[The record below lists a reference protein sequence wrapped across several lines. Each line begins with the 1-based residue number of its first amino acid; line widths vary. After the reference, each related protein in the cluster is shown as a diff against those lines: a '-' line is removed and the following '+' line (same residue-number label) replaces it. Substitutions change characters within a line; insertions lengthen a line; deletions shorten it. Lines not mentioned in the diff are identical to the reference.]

1 MKRLA
6 LYTALSLTAVTPL
19 LTQAADG
26 EVNLNRFSLGARFG
40 MNFKSAFGNT
50 ALTLAPPV
58 ASSPG
63 APIGGINHTYDD
75 GYNLVDSSGNAGG
88 TTWNWGYQNAS
99 QVVGDT
105 MQFNS
110 LTSVSPVLPAR
121 SSATD
126 DPQFGAELTYQRVI
140 GSFGDSDSG
149 RWGFEAGFGYTSLS
163 LRDRRTGNGL
173 STLITDTYQ
182 LNGVIP
188 PFPGYNGTFAGP
200 GPLLGD
206 LPGRTT
212 TVMVDSLT
220 SSHELS
226 GDLFTIRLGPFAE
239 WYLTPKLSLA
249 ASIGIT
255 LAPAIVDYDFNEVT
269 TVAGV
274 TTAVSG
280 QSSKTAL
287 LYGPYVSTT
296 LRYDITPNWG
306 VYIGAQ
312 FQSLNSLEQTIG
324 TRSGRL
330 DASAT
335 FYATA
340 GLSWSF

>member
-1 MKRLA
+1 MKRIA
-6 LYTALSLTAVTPL
+6 LYTALSLSALTPL
-19 LTQAADG
+19 LTQAQDG
-26 EVNLNRFSLGARFG
+26 NENLNRFSLGARFG

-50 ALTLAPPV
+50 ALTPAPV
-58 ASSPG
+58 FSSPG
-63 APIGGINHTYDD
+63 APVGGINHTYDD
-75 GYNLVDSSGNAGG
+75 GYNLVDSSGNIGG
-88 TTWNWGYQNAS
+88 MTWNWGYQNAS

-105 MQFNS
+105 IQMNS
-110 LTSVSPVLPAR
+110 LSTVSPVLPAR
-121 SSATD
+121 DGATD
-126 DPQFGAELTYQRVI
+126 DPQLSAELTYQRVI
-140 GSFGDSDSG
+140 GFFGEGDAG

-163 LRDRRTGNGL
+163 LHDRRGANGL

-188 PFPGYNGTFAGP
+188 PFPGYGGTFAGP

-212 TVMVDSLT
+212 TVMVDSFS

-239 WYLTPKLSLA
+239 WYLTPKLSFA
-249 ASIGIT
+249 ASVGIT

-269 TVAGV
+269 TTFGV

-280 QSSKTAL
+280 HSSKTTL
-287 LYGPYVSTT
+287 LYGPYISTT
-296 LRYDITPNWG
+296 FRYDFTPNFG

-312 FQSLNSLEQTIG
+312 FQSLNSMEQTIG

-335 FYATA
+335 FYATT
-340 GLSWSF
+340 GISWSF